1 MATPGWIGLVAVL
14 AAASMTFGNF
24 AALAQRNLKRMLAYS
39 SIAHAGYMLVGVA
52 AAGVSVRRE
61 EAAGSVLFY
70 LVIYAFSNIGAF
82 AVAAWLARDSGRDD
96 IDDLDGLG
104 YQSPALATCILLL
117 MLSLIGMPPLA
128 GFFGKLYMFMEGLD
142 EDTPGRLTLMWLV
155 ALGLLNSVISA
166 FYYVRVLKA
175 MFLRRR
181 ARPALAP
188 ATSAISLPIVLATVV
203 VVAFGLYPAPLMGL
217 MKGAGVAMLSSSGR
231 IGGRDPSQA
240 GPRRRVPAATS
251 PPARRRRRP
260 SPLPCPRRR
269 GRPETPPTWSRPA
282 RS

>member
-1 MATPGWIGLVAVL
+1 
-14 AAASMTFGNF
+14 
-24 AALAQRNLKRMLAYS
+24 
-39 SIAHAGYMLVGVA
+39 
-52 AAGVSVRRE
+52 
-61 EAAGSVLFY
+61 
-70 LVIYAFSNIGAF
+70 
-82 AVAAWLARDSGRDD
+82 
-96 IDDLDGLG
+96 
-104 YQSPALATCILLL
+104 

-175 MFLRRR
+175 MFLRKR

-203 VVAFGLYPAPLMGL
+203 VVAFGLYPAPLMSL
-217 MKGAGVAMLSSSGR
+217 MKGAGVAMLSSSGS
-231 IGGRDPSQA
+231 IGGRDPRAPVPMPS
-240 GPRRRVPAATS
+240 PRPR

-260 SPLPCPRRR
+260 SPLPRARTVADALRSPRR
-269 GRPETPPTWSRPA
+269 GRDR